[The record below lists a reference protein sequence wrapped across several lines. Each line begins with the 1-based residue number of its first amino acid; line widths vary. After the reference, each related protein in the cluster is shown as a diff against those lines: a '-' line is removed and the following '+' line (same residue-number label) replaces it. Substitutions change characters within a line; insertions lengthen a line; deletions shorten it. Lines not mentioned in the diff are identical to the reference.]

1 MWNDG
6 KKYRFYINCGKI
18 TLDTISP
25 TKYNRVWGDFPTKY
39 NRVRGDFPAKNVK
52 FA

>member
-25 TKYNRVWGDFPTKY
+25 QNIIACGAISPTKYNRVWGDFP
-39 NRVRGDFPAKNVK
+39 AKK
-52 FA
+52 C